1 MVGEVRRPRRH
12 LGSLLRRSQQLH
24 LQMWVSDVSDEV
36 TSPQASVLLA
46 IYEGGEVDLR
56 TVGERAFLDRSTL
69 SEIVDRL
76 ILRNYVQ
83 RRRDPNDSRKHLL
96 ALTKKGH
103 ALSKRI
109 QERSEVLNHRLRG
122 ILGDDD
128 SATLV
133 SLLQRFVDGAEQAI
147 KAERH
152 DAELAKD

>member
-103 ALSKRI
+103 ALSRRI

-147 KAERH
+147 KAERQ

>member
-1 MVGEVRRPRRH
+1 
-12 LGSLLRRSQQLH
+12 
-24 LQMWVSDVSDEV
+24 MWVSDVSDEV

-56 TVGERAFLDRSTL
+56 TVGERASLDRSTL

-109 QERSEVLNHRLRG
+109 QERSEILNLRLRG

-147 KAERH
+147 KAERQ